1 MTDNQKSLTDDA
13 AVEAAFAA
21 GIEALRAKR
30 PLRTPQLLAARK
42 ALDSG
47 RPDVAERLLTE
58 FLRKR
63 ARDADALN
71 LVGETLMRLERKA
84 DAEAV
89 FAQCVERTPGFDLAR
104 YNYANALQ
112 GMNKPAEAVGH
123 IRMLLDKYPGN
134 PALRELA
141 AVTASAARHYADA
154 LAFRAALVRDYPASA
169 RLRVS
174 HAQALRTLGRHD
186 ESIAAFRSA
195 IEIAP
200 SLGIAW
206 WGLANLKTWRFT
218 GDDVAQMRAEVSRA
232 GLDAQDRTHL
242 LFALGKAL
250 GDQARFAESFDAYAR
265 ANAARRLA
273 SGYDP
278 DSTSAQVAK
287 FKALF
292 TPEFFRA
299 RAGAGSESTAPI
311 FVLGMQRAGSTLLEQ
326 ILASH
331 SGVEGAGELAH
342 VRFLARQLESGVA
355 PQYHTDYPGVL
366 GRLDAGA
373 FKALAERYLEETRPR
388 RPLGRPFFV
397 DKEPFN
403 FWHIG
408 FLQLM
413 LPNAR
418 IVDIRRHPL
427 GCCWSNFTTIFLHGL
442 PLAWRLGDIGRFYA
456 DYVELMAHYDRV
468 LPGKVHR
475 IFYEDLVAEPER
487 EVRRLLDYLGLP
499 FEEACLRF
507 YDNSRAVNSASS
519 EQVRRPIFDDA
530 LDWWRNY
537 EPWLG
542 ALKAAL
548 GPVLAS
554 YPDVPE

>member
-1 MTDNQKSLTDDA
+1 
-13 AVEAAFAA
+13 
-21 GIEALRAKR
+21 
-30 PLRTPQLLAARK
+30 
-42 ALDSG
+42 
-47 RPDVAERLLTE
+47 
-58 FLRKR
+58 
-63 ARDADALN
+63 
-71 LVGETLMRLERKA
+71 
-84 DAEAV
+84 
-89 FAQCVERTPGFDLAR
+89 
-104 YNYANALQ
+104 
-112 GMNKPAEAVGH
+112 MNKPAEAVAH
-123 IRMLLDKYPGN
+123 IRMLLDNYPDN
-134 PALRELA
+134 PAIRELA
-141 AVTASAARHYADA
+141 AVTSSAARHYGDA

-174 HAQALRTLGRHD
+174 HAQTLRTLGRQD
-186 ESIAAFRSA
+186 ESVAAFRSA
-195 IEIAP
+195 IELAP

-206 WGLANLKTWRFT
+206 WGLANLKTYRFT
-218 GDDVAQMRAEVSRA
+218 EDDVAQMRSEVSRQ

-278 DSTSAQVAK
+278 DTTSAQVAK

-299 RAGAGSESTAPI
+299 RTGAGSESAAPI

-331 SGVEGAGELAH
+331 SQIEGAGELAH
-342 VRFLARQLESGVA
+342 VRFLARHLEAEIA

-366 GRLDAGA
+366 GRLDASA
-373 FKALAERYLEETRPR
+373 FKPLAERYLDVTRPR
-388 RPLGRPFFV
+388 RPLGRPYFV

-418 IVDIRRHPL
+418 IIDIRRHPL

-442 PLAWRLGDIGRFYA
+442 PLAYRLADIGRFYA
-456 DYVELMAHYDRV
+456 DYVDLMAHYDRV

-499 FEEACLRF
+499 FEESCLRF

-542 ALKAAL
+542 PLKAAL
-548 GPVLAS
+548 GLVLTS